1 MDTWQPASKLG
12 NEPEEYRIIKK
23 LRRLIMNQVSAEIE
37 GLSRFAVETR
47 WEDLPP
53 PVIQGTKML
62 FLDSLG
68 CGLAGIVTDPGK
80 MIIALS
86 QRLGGPP
93 EASII
98 GVGGKVSCVNA
109 VLANGQL
116 INAIDYEALSG
127 HTPPYIIPPPLAMAE
142 CNHASGQDLI
152 LATAIGLE
160 MTHRIAGA
168 ISWAFFGG
176 KDTKFSWAT
185 RSGYASSNFGA
196 AAAAGKII
204 KLNQSQMMN
213 ALGTAGHMS
222 QVLTWIRYTFQDHRA
237 MTKYGVPGWQ
247 NTGGLMAAL
256 LAEMGFI
263 GDTTVFDEKEGF
275 WKFAGYENWNPGKIL
290 EGLGQNWNYFT
301 KIQYKWYPCC
311 RMFQTELDCFLK
323 ILEDHHLRPEEI
335 ETVEVY
341 GHPTLEAPAFTNRE
355 IASIVDIQFS
365 PAYIFAMAANN
376 IPKGVDWQDLE
387 IARSS
392 RIQDFARKV
401 NYQAHPEFGAKIISM
416 VEVTAR
422 GKKFKEEKRFVDVHA
437 LTQDELIAKFK
448 HNASRI
454 LTERKIENAINGI
467 LELDKITDIAKIMSQ
482 VTM

>member
-1 MDTWQPASKLG
+1 
-12 NEPEEYRIIKK
+12 
-23 LRRLIMNQVSAEIE
+23 MNQVSPEIE

-47 WEDLPP
+47 WDDLPP
-53 PVIQGTKML
+53 QVVQGTKML
-62 FLDSLG
+62 LLDSLG

-80 MIIALS
+80 MIIALA

-98 GVGGKVSCVNA
+98 GIGGKVSCVNA

-116 INAIDYEALSG
+116 INAIDYDALSG

-142 CNHASGQDLI
+142 CNHASGKDLI

-160 MTHRIAGA
+160 MTHRITGATFGKGNFLAGKEN
-168 ISWAFFGG
+168 F
-176 KDTKFSWAT
+176 TWAT
-185 RSGYASSNFGA
+185 RSGYATSNFGA

-204 KLNQSQMMN
+204 GLNQRQMMN
-213 ALGTAGHMS
+213 ALGTAGHLS

-247 NTGGLMAAL
+247 NTGGVMAAL

-263 GDTTVFDEKEGF
+263 GDTTIFDAKEGF
-275 WKFAGYENWNPGKIL
+275 WKFAGYENWNPGRML
-290 EGLGQNWNYFT
+290 EGIGQNWNYFT
-301 KIQYKWYPCC
+301 KIQYKWYPSC

-335 ETVEVY
+335 EKVEIY
-341 GHPTLEAPAFTNRE
+341 GHPTLEVPAFTNRE
-355 IASIVDIQFS
+355 LASIVDIQFS
-365 PAYIFAMAANN
+365 PAYIFAMAANG
-376 IPKGVDWQDLE
+376 IPKGVDWQDME

-392 RIQDFARKV
+392 RIQDLVGKI
-401 NYQAHPEFGAKIISM
+401 NYQSHPEFGTKITSM

-422 GKKFKEEKRFVDVHA
+422 GKKFKEEKKFIDVHDV
-437 LTQDELIAKFK
+437 TEGELIDKFR

-454 LTERKIENAINGI
+454 LTEQKIENAINDI
-467 LELDKITDIAKIMSQ
+467 LELDKITDVSKMMSQ
-482 VTM
+482 FTM

>member
-1 MDTWQPASKLG
+1 MT
-12 NEPEEYRIIKK
+12 
-23 LRRLIMNQVSAEIE
+23 QVSPEIE
-37 GLSRFAVETR
+37 GLSRFAVETK
-47 WEDLPP
+47 WDDLPP
-53 PVIQGTKML
+53 PVVQGTKML

-68 CGLAGIVTDPGK
+68 CGLAGIITDPGK
-80 MIIALS
+80 MIIALA

-98 GVGGKVSCVNA
+98 GIGGKVSCINA

-142 CNHASGQDLI
+142 CNHASGKDLI

-168 ISWAFFGG
+168 TFG
-176 KDTKFSWAT
+176 KNNFMASKENFTWAT
-185 RSGYASSNFGA
+185 RSGYATSNFGA

-213 ALGTAGHMS
+213 ALGTAGHLS

-247 NTGGLMAAL
+247 NTGGVMAAL

-275 WKFAGYENWNPGKIL
+275 GKFAGYENWNPGRIL

-301 KIQYKWYPCC
+301 KIQYKWYPSC
-311 RMFQTELDCFLK
+311 RMFQTELDCFIK
-323 ILEDHHLRPEEI
+323 IIEDHHLRPEEI
-335 ETVEVY
+335 EKVEIY

-355 IASIVDIQFS
+355 LVSIVDIQFN
-365 PAYIFAMAANN
+365 PAYIFAMAANG
-376 IPKGVDWQDLE
+376 IPKGVDWQDME

-392 RIQDFARKV
+392 RIQEFVGKV
-401 NYQAHPEFGAKIISM
+401 NYQAHPEFGTKIASM

-422 GKKFKEEKRFVDVHA
+422 GEKFKEEKKFIGVHEM
-437 LTQDELIAKFK
+437 TEEEIIAKFR

-454 LTERKIENAINGI
+454 LTEQKIENAINDI
-467 LELDKITDIAKIMSQ
+467 LELDKITDINQMMSQ

>member
-1 MDTWQPASKLG
+1 
-12 NEPEEYRIIKK
+12 
-23 LRRLIMNQVSAEIE
+23 
-37 GLSRFAVETR
+37 
-47 WEDLPP
+47 
-53 PVIQGTKML
+53 ML

-68 CGLAGIVTDPGK
+68 CGLAGIETDPGK
-80 MIIALS
+80 MIIALAR
-86 QRLGGPP
+86 RLGGPP

-98 GVGGKVSCVNA
+98 GIGSKVSCVNA

-116 INAIDYEALSG
+116 INAMDYEALSG

-142 CNHASGQDLI
+142 CYHTSGRDLI

-168 ISWAFFGG
+168 LTWGSFFGG
-176 KDTKFSWAT
+176 KETKFSWAT

-204 KLNQSQMMN
+204 KLNQNQMIN
-213 ALGTAGHMS
+213 ALGAAGHMS

-247 NTGGLMAAL
+247 NTGGVMAAL

-263 GDTTVFDEKEGF
+263 GDATVFDEKEGF

-290 EGLGQNWNYFT
+290 EDLGKNWSYFN

-311 RMFQTELDCFLK
+311 RMFQTELDCFMK
-323 ILEDHHLRPEEI
+323 IIEDHHLRPEEI
-335 ETVEVY
+335 EMVKVL

-355 IASIVDIQFS
+355 LSSIVDIQFG
-365 PAYIFAMAANN
+365 PAYVFAMAAND
-376 IPKGVDWQDLE
+376 IPKGVDWQNLE
-387 IARSS
+387 IARSP

-401 NYQAHPEFGAKIISM
+401 NYRANPEFGTKMISM

-422 GKKFKEEKRFVDVHA
+422 GTTFKEEKRFIDVHE
-437 LTQDELIAKFK
+437 LTQAELIAKFK
-448 HNASRI
+448 HNAYSI
-454 LTERKIENAINGI
+454 LTEQKIENAIHCL
-467 LELDKITDIAKIMSQ
+467 LELEEVKDISDLMSQ
-482 VTM
+482 ITL